1 MIERIA
7 VLGGS
12 SVYTPELV
20 LSLIAHNLNVKEV
33 VLIGRS
39 GHKLPIVARF
49 CQRLVD
55 RTGFPVSIHHTTDLE
70 AGVRGA
76 RYVIN
81 AVRVGGM
88 LARARDEKVPPQHGL
103 LGDETLGAGG
113 FANAMRTLPVVF
125 DIASTIESVNPSATF
140 INLTNPLGIIIEA
153 LGRYSKLNAI
163 GVCDLPSVTVKR
175 IAEVLRCSPTEVTV
189 DYVGLNHFGWI
200 QDVKLDGRSYMTYLL
215 DKLDR
220 SKEDGFDHALIELF
234 RMIPTRTAGL
244 FYHQTEHLK
253 KQHNHDSSRAEVLHE
268 AEQQILRLYQDE
280 HLCEIPELARERNA
294 IWYEEVI
301 VPLIEALESKT
312 EHCMVLCVRNGETIR
327 DLPEDSSVE
336 VPVWI
341 SKKEL
346 RAKPIGCC
354 PRFMKGLCAAIKES
368 DRLTIEA
375 ARHKSYECA
384 LQALVVHPLVPSL
397 QSAKKF
403 LEQLVREE
411 GLELH

>member
-20 LSLIAHNLNVKEV
+20 LSLVAHNLNVKEV
-33 VLIGRS
+33 VLVGRP
-39 GHKLPIVARF
+39 GQKLPIVARF

-55 RTGFPVSIHHTTDLE
+55 RTGFPVLIHHTTDLE

-81 AVRVGGM
+81 AIRVGGM
-88 LARARDEKVPPQHGL
+88 LARARDEKVPPQFGM

-125 DIASTIESVNPSATF
+125 DIANTIESINPHATF
-140 INLTNPLGIIIEA
+140 INLTNPLGIVVEA
-153 LGRYSKLNAI
+153 LGRYSKLNVI
-163 GVCDLPSVTVKR
+163 GACDLPSVTVKK
-175 IAEVLRCSPTEVTV
+175 IAEVLRCSPNEVTV
-189 DYVGLNHFGWI
+189 DYVGLNHLGWI
-200 QDVKLDGRSYMTYLL
+200 QDVKIDGRSYMTYLL
-215 DKLDR
+215 DKLER

-234 RMIPTRTAGL
+234 RMIPTRTVGL
-244 FYHQTEHLK
+244 FFHQTELLK
-253 KQHNHDSSRAEVLHE
+253 KQHNHGPVRAEVLHE
-268 AEQQILRLYQDE
+268 AEQQILKSYQDE

-294 IWYEEVI
+294 VWYEEII
-301 VPLIEALESKT
+301 VPLVEALESKT
-312 EHCMVLCVRNGETIR
+312 EHCMVLCMRNGETIR
-327 DLPEDSSVE
+327 DLPEESSVE
-336 VPVWI
+336 VPVWV

-346 RAKPIGCC
+346 RTKPIGNC
-354 PRFMKGLCAAIKES
+354 PRFMKGLCMSVKES

-375 ARHKSYECA
+375 VRHKSYECA
-384 LQALVVHPLVPSL
+384 LQALAIHPLVPSL
-397 QSAKKF
+397 QAAKKF
-403 LEQLVREE
+403 LEYLVRED